1 MTIGNNLKEKRLEHH
16 LTQEQLAEKIYVSRQ
31 TISGWENDKNQ
42 PDLENLI
49 MLSELYKTT
58 LDELLKGESVPMIT
72 PPIPPNQKPAPTRK
86 FAFLLFY
93 WSLLSIVL
101 QIILREEKISFMIF
115 YALGGFLIT
124 AISLKKTNRL
134 SNLYSQGENMADPGV
149 YLCFGFLIL
158 IIVGFILQDA
168 IIQR

>member
-1 MTIGNNLKEKRLEHH
+1 MSIGNHLKEKRLAHH

-31 TISGWENDKNQ
+31 TISGWENNKSQ

-58 LDELLKGESVPMIT
+58 LDELLKGESVAMTTPITT
-72 PPIPPNQKPAPTRK
+72 PPLKPAPTRK

-101 QIILREEKISFMIF
+101 QIILREEKISFMMV
-115 YALGGFLIT
+115 YAIGGFLIT
-124 AISLKKTNRL
+124 AFSLKRTNRL
-134 SNLYSQGENMADPGV
+134 SNLYSQGVNMFDPGI
-149 YLCFGFLIL
+149 YLCLGFLVL